1 MDSQPSAFTAQ
12 VAKGAPGPGVRFG
25 GFAEYYFIGGNNDPT
40 QIPKDMLARAAETV
54 IKRDGHMIA
63 IYNMGVGPQGYP
75 PLRAFVADKMKRH
88 RGITVDGENILI
100 TTGSNQGIDLVVA
113 AMINPG
119 DVVVMEEHCYASS
132 ISRFKKSGAVVI
144 PVKLDDDG
152 IVMDDLARILAE
164 QKAAG
169 TPVKMIY
176 TIPTIQN
183 PTGSILPMDRRVR
196 MVELARQFDTLIFE
210 DECYADLIWAG
221 GAPAALYSMAPERT
235 VHIGSFSK
243 TLAPALRLGYATGD
257 WEILGRMTAL
267 KNDGGTGALDQMI
280 ASEYFTTYFDQHVE
294 SLTKVLGDKLDCM
307 IEAVEAEFG
316 SHMTLFKPKGGIFL
330 WMKLPDEVDVRT
342 LIGPAGKE
350 GIVFNPGPEW
360 SLLGDGAKS
369 HLRLCFALNSKENI
383 REGVAKFARVCFE
396 QTGIPPQSRNV
407 SNAAG

>member
-1 MDSQPSAFTAQ
+1 MDSMPNRFAAHAASSAPAPTARFT
-12 VAKGAPGPGVRFG
+12 

-40 QIPKDMLARAAETV
+40 QIPTDMLARAAQDV
-54 IKRDGHMIA
+54 IKRDGHLIA
-63 IYNMGVGPQGYP
+63 IYNMGLGPLGYP
-75 PLRAFVADKMKRH
+75 PLRKFVADKMASH
-88 RGITVDGENILI
+88 RGVTADPENILI

-113 AMINPG
+113 AMLNPG
-119 DVVVMEEHCYASS
+119 DVVVLEEHCYASS
-132 ISRFKKSGAVVI
+132 ITRFKKAGATII

-152 IVMDDLARILAE
+152 IVIDDLARILAE

-169 TPVKMIY
+169 KPVKMLY

-183 PTGSILPMDRRVR
+183 PTGSILPMDRRVKL
-196 MVELARQFDTLIFE
+196 VELAREHDIIIFE

-221 GAPAALYSMAPERT
+221 GGPAAIYSLAPERT

-257 WEILGRMTAL
+257 WEIIGRMAAL
-267 KNDGGTGALDQMI
+267 KSDGGTGALDQMVTCEFF
-280 ASEYFTTYFDQHVE
+280 SKYFDQHVE
-294 SLTKVLGDKLDCM
+294 SLTKVLKDKLDTM

-316 SHMTLFKPKGGIFL
+316 THMQLFKPKGGIFL
-330 WMKLPDEVDVRT
+330 WMKLPDEVDVRK
-342 LIGPAGKE
+342 LIAPAAKA

-396 QTGIPPQSRNV
+396 ETGIPPRSHNTA
-407 SNAAG
+407 NAAG

>member
-1 MDSQPSAFTAQ
+1 MDNQISPFASQ
-12 VAKGAPGPGVRFG
+12 VAKGAPGPGARFS
-25 GFAEYYFIGGNNDPT
+25 GFADYYFIGGNNDPT
-40 QIPKDMLARAAETV
+40 QIPKDLLAQAAETV

-75 PLRAFVADKMKRH
+75 PLRAFVADKMRRH
-88 RGITVDGENILI
+88 RGITAAAENILI

-119 DVVVMEEHCYASS
+119 DVVVMEEHCYSSS
-132 ISRFKKSGAVVI
+132 ISRFKKCGATVI

-164 QKAAG
+164 QTGRGA
-169 TPVKMIY
+169 PVKMIY

-183 PTGSILPMDRRVR
+183 PTGSILPMERRVR
-196 MVELARQFDTLIFE
+196 MVELARQYDTLIFE

-221 GAPAALYSMAPERT
+221 GAPPALYSMAPERT

-257 WEILGRMTAL
+257 WEIMGRMTAL
-267 KNDGGTGALDQMI
+267 KSDGGTGALDQMI
-280 ASEYFTTYFDQHVE
+280 ASEYFSSFFDQHVA
-294 SLTKVLGDKLDCM
+294 SLTSVLNDKLDCM

-316 SHMTLFKPKGGIFL
+316 SHMTVFKPKGGIFL

-342 LIGPAGKE
+342 LIEPAAKA

-369 HLRLCFALNSKENI
+369 HLRLCFALNTKENI
-383 REGVAKFARVCFE
+383 RAGVAKFARVCFE

>member
-1 MDSQPSAFTAQ
+1 MDSHVSAFASHM
-12 VAKGAPGPGVRFG
+12 AKGAPAPAARFA
-25 GFAEYYFIGGNNDPT
+25 GFAQYYFIGGNNDPT
-40 QIPKDMLARAAETV
+40 QIPKDLLAKAAETV
-54 IKRDGHMIA
+54 IKRDGHLIA
-63 IYNMGVGPQGYP
+63 IYNMGLGPLGYP
-75 PLRAFVADKMKRH
+75 PLRKFVADKMQRH
-88 RGITVDGENILI
+88 RGITADGENVLI

-119 DVVVMEEHCYASS
+119 DVVVLEEHCYASS
-132 ISRFKKSGAVVI
+132 ITRFKKGGATII

-152 IVMDDLARILAE
+152 IVMDDLARILGE
-164 QKAAG
+164 QKAKGA
-169 TPVKMIY
+169 PVKMIY

-183 PTGSILPMDRRVR
+183 PTGSILPLDRRHR
-196 MVELARQFDTLIFE
+196 MIELARQFDTIIFE

-221 GAPAALYSMAPERT
+221 GAPPALYALAPDRV

-257 WEILGRMTAL
+257 WDILGRMAAL
-267 KNDGGTGALDQMI
+267 KSDGGTGALDQMI
-280 ASEYFTTYFDQHVE
+280 TCEYFTTYFDKHVE
-294 SLTKVLGDKLDCM
+294 HLTGVLKDKLDCM

-330 WMKLPDEVDVRT
+330 WMKLPDNVDVRK
-342 LIGPAGKE
+342 LVGPAAKA

-383 REGVAKFARVCFE
+383 RAGVAKFAKVCFE
-396 QTGIPPQSRNV
+396 ETGIPPQSRNV